1 MPSPS
6 VNPKHGEVTTEEI
19 LAPDAAMPTRA
30 TGAEGFAS
38 FLPTQGEV
46 DALCNKYGVPKDFT
60 ARPAGDL
67 RANSPPPPGAICVYA
82 RALEAGMRVP
92 LQGFFRDVLAHFGIA
107 PAQLTPNGW
116 RVMEGFL
123 LLCRSADVPPSLA
136 VFLRFFH
143 LSVYDRKHKK
153 GWYFFVSRGGSS
165 SLRFTGM
172 PNRNSKSIVGW
183 KHDFFFLS
191 SPAPWH
197 CAVDWGEPPRRSFR
211 NPALTVGENKS
222 VVELL
227 AAHGG
232 AAVDLRNLLPATC
245 PWQRRYPCKTNLA
258 AAMITTSS
266 PPPPP
271 TSSSTRTTSCSK
283 GMHPSVHDM
292 LKIMPAEK
300 AAASASAK
308 KRTWEEAN
316 GGEEVPPLSV
326 LSCVHSPPPQHF
338 PSRHHG
344 HTTDWE
350 AARELLQGATEPPLE
365 RVLAAN
371 EPSDAIGNRA
381 ADDAAV
387 RQDAN
392 YALELEKKLVARE
405 REAAA
410 LRKQLEEAK
419 NELGSAKRAADAERE
434 KAKSELAAAGTELE
448 TTIAELAAAKRTAEA
463 ELVKTKAELAASL
476 ADVVKTKAE
485 LAAAEAEAVKAK
497 AELAAAK
504 RATETVVAKANAE
517 LAAANRAVEAELV
530 KAKAKLAAA
539 EKELDSAKAAAA
551 VRELLASEE
560 KVRRRAELAL
570 EGYERW
576 RGRHTPAG
584 RAA

>member
-6 VNPKHGEVTTEEI
+6 VNPEHGEVSTDEI
-19 LAPDAAMPTRA
+19 LAPYAAMPTRA

-38 FLPTQGEV
+38 FLRTHGEV
-46 DALCNKYGVPKDFT
+46 DALCEKYGVPKDQYT
-60 ARPAGDL
+60 AHPAGDL
-67 RANSPPPPGAICVYA
+67 RANSTPPPGAICVYA
-82 RALEAGMRVP
+82 GALEAGMRVP
-92 LQGFFRDVLAHFGIA
+92 LQGFFREVLAHFGIS

-123 LLCRSADVPPSLA
+123 VLCDSADVPPSLA
-136 VFLRFFH
+136 VFRRFFH
-143 LSVYDRKHKK
+143 LSVYDRRHKK

-191 SPAPWH
+191 TPAPWH
-197 CAVDWGEPPRRSFR
+197 CAVDWGEPPKRSFG
-211 NPALTVGENKS
+211 NPALTVEENESAVK
-222 VVELL
+222 LL
-227 AAHGG
+227 GAHGG

-258 AAMITTSS
+258 VAAS

-271 TSSSTRTTSCSK
+271 SSSRTTSRSK

-338 PSRHHG
+338 PSRHNG
-344 HTTDWE
+344 HTTDRE

-365 RVLAAN
+365 RVFAAN
-371 EPSDAIGNRA
+371 EPSDTMGNRA
-381 ADDAAV
+381 ADDAAI

-419 NELGSAKRAADAERE
+419 NELASAKRAADAERE

-448 TTIAELAAAKRTAEA
+448 TTKAELAAAKRTAEA
-463 ELVKTKAELAASL
+463 ERVQTKAELAASL
-476 ADVVKTKAE
+476 ADVVKTKGE
-485 LAAAEAEAVKAK
+485 LAVTKQAVAEAVKTK

-504 RATETVVAKANAE
+504 RATETEVAKANAE

-530 KAKAKLAAA
+530 KAKAKLATA

-576 RGRHTPAG
+576 RGRHAPAG